1 MPDLRTN
8 PLYKMVLNATCREG
22 GRIRTDRLRILVA
35 HLGVGELSQCFDKV
49 LEENPE
55 AKQKAIDV
63 VLDFDFGEDLDS
75 AFKKTLLWGIE
86 GEYVDSATLVSR
98 ARQLK
103 AADREVLTKCLA
115 DLDVNDGDNGSE
127 DEKDFK
133 GLAETLREADVGTE
147 DGRAHLDGLGLQ
159 LQDFADMTA
168 DEWKEI
174 LPVAYIATRTQLRRH
189 LRSSGFRL
197 VIDAPTSVPAP
208 QTRTSATIEAE
219 LRAALTAGDF
229 DAARALKLELRG
241 LSGSDSKRELA
252 RSKAQEMLE
261 QYQELQTKA
270 LAALD
275 VDECERLASKM
286 AFASKV
292 AAGEGSDDDFRRFLA
307 VEEQVRQ
314 DSSPTTVVNPAS
326 RLDSVMAKLNAFLP
340 QGRSPNQASTQGI
353 QSTLA
358 RPSTKAFTILPTK
371 GDDKTLSGMDNVMS
385 LYKLDDPEAKVEPA
399 HELRKT
405 AKNYA
410 RMHPHVLFPVPIN
423 RDNADGWVTICEQ
436 RYREGNMRL
445 SAEERR
451 DLEPPEH
458 VVFKL
463 FYDVRGIIATSAD
476 VLGKMEHASIVF
488 GYLAMIGCHCALGG
502 AQHFDHYFDREKNQ
516 GMVSTVVLNKIRS
529 FALDYVKYKGYQQSI
544 HHETQMSKAK
554 YANLHRKLL
563 LEDAAAGKN
572 NASGGSERSGSK
584 SSTDVETWEPSAIE
598 LKLERHPL
606 DKVGPSNKVIRC
618 IRGFYEKV
626 RAIAPSNP
634 GCKHCALPH
643 DPDKTVCYLEK
654 FPAHRSAFCR
664 KAFRLAV
671 KNGMLKAGD
680 VDEWNGRQGR
690 EDADKCDA
698 AGKHKVHKGLQ
709 HLRKGLPGGP

>member
-1 MPDLRTN
+1 MSRFRTN
-8 PLYKMVLNATCREG
+8 PLYTMVLNATCREG
-22 GRIRTDRLRILVA
+22 NRIQTDRLRILVA
-35 HLGVGELSQCFDKV
+35 HLGVEELSQRFAKV
-49 LEENPE
+49 SEEYPE
-55 AKQKAIDV
+55 AKQKKMDV
-63 VLDFDFGEDLDS
+63 ILDFDFSNDLHS
-75 AFKKTLLWGIE
+75 IFEKTLSWGFE
-86 GEYVDSATLVSR
+86 QGHVVSATLVAR
-98 ARQLK
+98 ARKLK
-103 AADREVLTKCLA
+103 AEDREVLTKCLA
-115 DLDVNDGDNGSE
+115 DLDVNDGDGGSE
-127 DEKDFK
+127 GQVDPK
-133 GLAETLREADVGTE
+133 GLAETLQEADVGTE
-147 DGRAHLDGLGLQ
+147 DGRKHLGELGLQ
-159 LQDFADMTA
+159 LQDFVDMTV
-168 DEWKEI
+168 DEWKEV
-174 LPVAYIATRTQLRRH
+174 LPAAHIATRTQLRRY
-189 LRSSGFRL
+189 LRSNGFQL
-197 VIDAPTSVPAP
+197 AIDAPTTVPA
-208 QTRTSATIEAE
+208 QEIRTSATIEAE

-229 DAARALKLELRG
+229 DAARTLKLELKG

-252 RSKAQEMLE
+252 RSKAQERLK
-261 QYQELQTKA
+261 QYQGLQAKA

-275 VDECERLASKM
+275 VDECERLASQI
-286 AFASKV
+286 ALASKV
-292 AAGEGSDDDFRRFLA
+292 AAGEGSEADFRAFLA

-314 DSSPTTVVNPAS
+314 DSNPATIDNSTS
-326 RLDSVMAKLNAFLP
+326 RLDSVMARLNSFLP
-340 QGRSPNQASTQGI
+340 PGLNPSQATIPGTQ
-353 QSTLA
+353 SSSA
-358 RPSTKAFTILPTK
+358 RPPAKAFTILPTK
-371 GDDKTLSGMDNVMS
+371 GDDKTLSGIDNVMS

-410 RMHPHVLFPVPIN
+410 RMHPWVLLPVPLN

-436 RYREGNMRL
+436 RYREGNLHL
-445 SAEERR
+445 SSDERR
-451 DLEPPEH
+451 ELDPPEH

-476 VLGKMEHASIVF
+476 VIGKMEHAAIIF
-488 GYLAMIGCHCALGG
+488 GYLAMAGCHCALGG
-502 AQHFDHYFDREKNQ
+502 ARHFDHFFDREKNQ
-516 GMVSTVVLNKIRS
+516 GMVSVVVLNKVRS
-529 FALDYVKYKGYQQSI
+529 FALDYVKYKGYRQAI

-563 LEDAAAGKN
+563 LDDAAAGKS
-572 NASGGSERSGSK
+572 NAGGGSERSGSK
-584 SSTDVETWEPSAIE
+584 NSTDVETWEPSAIE

-626 RAIAPSNP
+626 RAISPSNP

-698 AGKHKVHKGLQ
+698 SGKHKVHKGLQ